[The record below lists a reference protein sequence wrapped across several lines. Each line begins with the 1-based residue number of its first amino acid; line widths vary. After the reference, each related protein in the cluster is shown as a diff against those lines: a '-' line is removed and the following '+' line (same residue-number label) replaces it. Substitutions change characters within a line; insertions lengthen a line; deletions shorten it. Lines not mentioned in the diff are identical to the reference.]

1 LSYRWPYLLG
11 GCAVNGQNLL
21 IASPMV
27 LFKTACNGPRAIRGQ
42 SESGPIVPV
51 QLAMWSARDKV
62 DEGDQNE
69 DRVRPIKVF

>member
-1 LSYRWPYLLG
+1 
-11 GCAVNGQNLL
+11 
-21 IASPMV
+21 V

-51 QLAMWSARDKV
+51 QLAKLSARVKV

-69 DRVRPIKVF
+69 DRVRPIKVL